1 MQKEIRR
8 KSTGSILHHRV
19 LVIIAQMMDHHPQM
33 HQMIEIEETSTNQN
47 TVKIQLIEGKR
58 DQEAEIVITKGG
70 IEIDQDRDC

>member
-1 MQKEIRR
+1 
-8 KSTGSILHHRV
+8 
-19 LVIIAQMMDHHPQM
+19 MDLHPQM

>member
-1 MQKEIRR
+1 M
-8 KSTGSILHHRV
+8 
-19 LVIIAQMMDHHPQM
+19 IIAQMMDLHPQM